1 MSLANGRHYL
11 AIPGPSVMPDRV
23 LNAMHRAAP
32 NIYTGPLIDITHSIA
47 ADLKRVARTEQNVA
61 MYIANGHGAWE
72 AALVNVLSRG
82 DKVLVLATGRFC
94 IGWGEMAAKAGI
106 EVETLDF
113 GRRSDIDL
121 AQVEETLRADKGQT
135 YKAVLAVQVD
145 TSTSVLNDI
154 KGLRGVMD
162 AAGHSALLMVD
173 CIACLGCDRFE
184 MDAWGV
190 DVMVTGCQK
199 GLMTPPGMSFV
210 FFSDKADR
218 ARETATLVTH
228 YWDWRPR
235 VNPQEYYRYFDG
247 TAPTHHLFG
256 LREAL
261 DMIFEEGLEA
271 VWGRHATLAR
281 AIWAAFE
288 VWGQG
293 GPIELNIADAAKRS
307 NAVTA
312 IRATAPEGTQL
323 RNWLSE
329 NAGVTLGIGLGMN
342 TDADPKGDAFF
353 RVGHMGH
360 VNAQMV
366 MGVLGAIQAG
376 LDVMNI
382 PHRKGA
388 LDAATAVMASAALA
402 QFGDDQNRTVGDQG
416 GRDGRHPSECCG

>member
-1 MSLANGRHYL
+1 MTLANGRHYL

-23 LNAMHRAAP
+23 LRAMHRPAP
-32 NIYTGPLIDITHSIA
+32 NIYTGALVDMTHTIA
-47 ADLKRVARTEQNVA
+47 DDLKRIARTEQHVA

-94 IGWGEMAAKAGI
+94 VGWGEMAAKMGI

-113 GRRSDIDL
+113 GKRSDIDL
-121 AQVEETLRADKGQT
+121 AQVEEALRADKAHA
-135 YKAVLAVQVD
+135 YKAVLSVQVD

-154 KGLRGVMD
+154 KGLR
-162 AAGHSALLMVD
+162 AAMIAANHPALLMVD

-184 MDAWGV
+184 MDEWGV
-190 DVMVTGCQK
+190 DIMVAGCQK
-199 GLMTPPGMSFV
+199 GLMTPPGMAFV
-210 FFSDKADR
+210 FFSDKADA
-218 ARETATLVTH
+218 ARESADLVTH

-235 VNPQEYYRYFDG
+235 VTPAEYYRYFDG

-271 VWGRHATLAR
+271 VWARHATLAR
-281 AIWAAFE
+281 AIWAAFDA
-288 VWGQG
+288 WGQH
-293 GPIELNIADAAKRS
+293 GPLELNIIDPTKRS
-307 NAVTA
+307 TAVTA

-329 NAGVTLGIGLGMN
+329 TAGVTLGIGLGMG
-342 TDADPKGDAFF
+342 TDTDPAGDGFF

-366 MGVLGAIQAG
+366 MGVLGAIQTG
-376 LDVMNI
+376 LEALDI
-382 PHRKGA
+382 PHAKGA
-388 LDAATAVMASAALA
+388 LDAATAAMSAA
-402 QFGDDQNRTVGDQG
+402 
-416 GRDGRHPSECCG
+416 